1 MNWEEVF
8 FEQTYHTEEEQQ
20 TLFQNIK
27 EAVTHY
33 QDKFPEPI
41 IDVKREQELTQ
52 WYYSNGQVELKK
64 LFHSLWDKLD
74 NFSHLAMPAHDA
86 RHALYKTPIS
96 ALEYIHAEKL
106 LSWEKVGF
114 FGALLHDWGR
124 WAEES
129 VYGKPG
135 SSVVHAR
142 MSFLL
147 AQQFLEQFNIP
158 DEIKWHILHAVL
170 VHTTGAID
178 TDPMVTKITVAAD
191 REQLW
196 GPEFILRLFHHSRH
210 GEELKSVYQTISSQ
224 KQILTRIYELF
235 YKRLPGPLYSRNE
248 HLGHLRTIS
257 FQFLY
262 LCYSEQ
268 ERDILLQS
276 AQSDYWLP
284 FHLEQAIYNTQRFK
298 KTLNVD
304 LESIFKIFLQAKHI
318 SPNLYYFNDAVS
330 RVLETPQEFHEHL
343 NHGLQF
349 VTYQR
354 TLEDKRSYEALTYL
368 VQYYQDSDPLLAE
381 IAQHFV
387 NFS

>member
-1 MNWEEVF
+1 MNWEKVF
-8 FEQTYHTEEEQQ
+8 FEHTYNTEKEQQ
-20 TLFQNIK
+20 QLFQKIK
-27 EAVTHY
+27 ESVNDYQYHY
-33 QDKFPEPI
+33 PEPLI
-41 IDVKREQELTQ
+41 SVEREKELNQ
-52 WYYSNGQVELKK
+52 WYYSNGQIELKK
-64 LFHSLWDKLD
+64 LFHTLWKKLD
-74 NFSHLAMPAHDA
+74 VFSYLAMPAHDA
-86 RHALYKTPIS
+86 RHALHKTPIS
-96 ALEYIHAEKL
+96 ALEYIHAENIL
-106 LSWEKVGF
+106 NWEKVGF

-147 AQQFLEQFNIP
+147 AKDFLEQFEIP
-158 DEIKWHILHAVL
+158 HEIKWHILYAVL

-210 GEELKSVYQTISSQ
+210 GEELKSVYQCSYPQ

-268 ERDILLQS
+268 KRVELIQS

-284 FHLEQAIYNTQRFK
+284 FHLEQAIYDIQQFEKNNQ
-298 KTLNVD
+298 LD
-304 LESIFKIFLQAKHI
+304 LEATFKLFLQTKHI
-318 SPNLYYFNDAVS
+318 CPNLYYFNDALS

-349 VTYQR
+349 AIYQR
-354 TLEDKRSYEALTYL
+354 TLEDKRSHKILHQLKRHYKNK
-368 VQYYQDSDPLLAE
+368 DPLLSE
-381 IAQHFV
+381 IAEHFTQ
-387 NFS
+387 F